1 MHYQEKE
8 LFEGYEQRNWEFS
21 PRIYKI
27 IGAAAMLN
35 LLAVFVIGQGNL
47 LTRKGCDSPLV
58 ASICQVLDT
67 VYVGSLILGTD
78 SGYVDKAYD
87 ESGLGDAD
95 ITYIDV
101 SNDSPPLT
109 YPDGYFALANPE
121 QAALMQDAT
130 TFPGEFSAQPQ
141 FGGFPPATAYPPVN
155 GYSSSSSDLL
165 GSNPTLPPVN
175 SNPIVGDLPT
185 STSGSNPIARYPKPS
200 RNYGIPKYK
209 TPKPAKIPKGLTNDS
224 PKELPKLGIEET
236 AENKTG
242 KPNEEKK
249 PDAAEQTAETS
260 KPVTEVEINKRPIR
274 DLGVFVNDLLA
285 KKEVDLQSDFSV
297 GARGKLNKEG
307 KLDPK
312 TFKYTQAKAAD
323 PKMVEVIQQSIEA
336 LNQSGY
342 LQYLSQLS
350 GKDLN
355 LLLQQD
361 NANLTATVQS
371 EMESE
376 NRAKSIK
383 SGLDLAISLAK
394 LTKTDPSDIDD
405 LNLLKSATIE
415 SKGKQI
421 IIKFAIP
428 KPLAQ
433 DMIKRKLL
441 DEAAKAA
448 QEQQPNG
455 TAQNTNTNKN
465 SK

>member
-1 MHYQEKE
+1 MYYQEKE
-8 LFEGYEQRNWEFS
+8 LFGDYEIKNWNFS

-35 LLAVFVIGQGNL
+35 LFAVVVLAQGNL

-58 ASICQVLDT
+58 SSICQVLDS
-67 VYVGSLILGTD
+67 VYVGSMILGTD

-101 SNDSPPLT
+101 SNDSPPLK

-130 TFPGEFSAQPQ
+130 MFPSEFSAQPQ

-155 GYSSSSSDLL
+155 DSSASADLL

-200 RNYGIPKYK
+200 RNYRIPKYK

-224 PKELPKLGIEET
+224 PKELPKLGGEET
-236 AENKTG
+236 AKNKAG
-242 KPNEEKK
+242 EPKEEKK

-260 KPVTEVEINKRPIR
+260 KPVAEVEINKRPIK
-274 DLGVFVNDLLA
+274 DLGAFVNDLLA
-285 KKEVDLQSDFSV
+285 KKEVNLQSDFSV

-361 NANLTATVQS
+361 NVNLTATVQS

-394 LTKTDPSDIDD
+394 LTKTDPNDKDD
-405 LNLLKSATIE
+405 LDLLKSATIE

-421 IIKFAIP
+421 IIRFAIP

-455 TAQNTNTNKN
+455 TAQNANANKN